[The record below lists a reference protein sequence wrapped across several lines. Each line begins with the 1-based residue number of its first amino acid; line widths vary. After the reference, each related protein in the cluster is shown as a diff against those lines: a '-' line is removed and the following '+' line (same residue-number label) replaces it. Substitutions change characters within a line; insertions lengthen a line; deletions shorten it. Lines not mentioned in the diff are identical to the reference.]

1 MIQRIQTVFL
11 VLVVLAGVLVFF
23 FPIAIFISDA
33 GYFKFFI
40 HGVHDLVHDP
50 FFVDESGK
58 QTFSFWF
65 TAPLMFLQI
74 FIILLAAYAIF
85 QFKKRILQIRLNV
98 LNVFLNVILVGSLFF
113 YSSMIENRVG
123 VKPDYALG
131 VIFPL
136 ISIILMFLANRFIK
150 MDERLIRSADRLR

>member
-11 VLVVLAGVLVFF
+11 ILVILAGVLVFF
-23 FPIAIFISDA
+23 FPIAIFISDT
-33 GYFKFFI
+33 GYFKFYI
-40 HGVHDLVHDP
+40 HGVSD
-50 FFVDESGK
+50 S

-65 TAPLMFLQI
+65 TAPLMFVQL
-74 FIILLAAYAIF
+74 FIVLLAAYTVF
-85 QFKKRILQIRLNV
+85 QFKKRTLQIRLNV
-98 LNVFLNVILVGSLFF
+98 LNVFLNVILVGGLFF

-123 VKPDYALG
+123 VKPDYSLG